1 MLDVFES
8 NLIRDGLLKKGDR
21 LVLGVSGGPDS
32 MAMLDMF
39 LKIRERWHL
48 GLFVVHV
55 NHGFRGDLAC
65 RDAESVE
72 AYCNDKGIEFYRFDY
87 DVMDLSKNG
96 ACPLKRQGERSG
108 IRPLRMFENK
118 LRDTG

>member
-55 NHGFRGDLAC
+55 NHGLEGTLPVVMPSLSRLIAMIRELNFTGLITMSWTFRKMGHVL
-65 RDAESVE
+65 
-72 AYCNDKGIEFYRFDY
+72 
-87 DVMDLSKNG
+87 
-96 ACPLKRQGERSG
+96 
-108 IRPLRMFENK
+108 
-118 LRDTG
+118 